1 MGARTIAREVP
12 TEVAAGAP
20 VAVLHYTGK
29 TVQLAGVGTG
39 TYQLQG
45 SLDRET
51 WADEGDALEADA
63 VVNVSPR
70 WAYLRWDVQAYTS
83 GTPTSILAGAYD
95 GAAGPEAA

>member
-1 MGARTIAREVP
+1 MGARTIDLPVP
-12 TEVAAGAP
+12 AEVAAGEP
-20 VAVLHYTGK
+20 VNVLHYADK
-29 TVQLAGVGTG
+29 SIQLSNVGTG

-51 WADEGDALEADA
+51 WADEGDPLEADA
-63 VVNVSPR
+63 VVRVTPR

-83 GTPTSILAGAYD
+83 GTPTSTLAGAYD